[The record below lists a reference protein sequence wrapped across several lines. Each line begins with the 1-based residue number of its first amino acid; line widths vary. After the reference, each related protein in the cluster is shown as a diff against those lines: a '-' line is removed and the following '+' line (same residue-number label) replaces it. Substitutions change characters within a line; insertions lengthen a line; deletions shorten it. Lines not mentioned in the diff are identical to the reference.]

1 MTSPIHHFVLEG
13 NTPHHKLT
21 TQYRNDLQETWF
33 FKKKDEIERHQKARI
48 FQGRLYELICAEW
61 LEQQG
66 WEISNLEALGGGSD
80 IEGKNSNGLRS
91 IVEVKYFGQHDDIF
105 KAHLNLEIT
114 RLSPYDAV
122 NYLLYRIWEA
132 AQQLAQSNKD
142 KLKKRLVIIIFS
154 NQIKISYETQISDNW
169 ISWNCPQFLNGS
181 QDWDEWI
188 NDPKKAKISP
198 NLEDLPNQIDEIQIL
213 VETQNFELTNIKTVS
228 YSA

>member
-1 MTSPIHHFVLEG
+1 MACSCQDLYNSTSYSWENFKEVRKKCRPLNEIFVPEELFNEFEKEFLNPLDNASHRPHTFLAFERGHLFRMTSPIHHFVLEG

-114 RLSPYDAV
+114 RL
-122 NYLLYRIWEA
+122 
-132 AQQLAQSNKD
+132 
-142 KLKKRLVIIIFS
+142 
-154 NQIKISYETQISDNW
+154 
-169 ISWNCPQFLNGS
+169 
-181 QDWDEWI
+181 
-188 NDPKKAKISP
+188 
-198 NLEDLPNQIDEIQIL
+198 
-213 VETQNFELTNIKTVS
+213 
-228 YSA
+228 